1 MQFPIIVGLHRSRF
15 LERLL
20 LASAGLASLLVI
32 AWPRSTLIQA
42 SILAGVWGVAAI
54 AWWRLRQ
61 NPCRLRLERDGGLA
75 LAPAGEG
82 SDFGVVRLLPGAT
95 VHPWLTVFRVELTD
109 RRRRAVLATVDNLP
123 AADFRRLRVFLRW
136 RAGFSAPDGAA

>member
-1 MQFPIIVGLHRSRF
+1 MQFPIIVGLHRSPF

-42 SILAGVWGVAAI
+42 SILAGAWGVAAI

-61 NPCRLRLERDGGLA
+61 NPCRLRLERDGSLA
-75 LAPAGEG
+75 LASAGEG
-82 SDFGVVRLLPGAT
+82 CDFGAVRLLPGAT
-95 VHPWLTVFRVELTD
+95 VHPWLTVFQVELAD
-109 RRRRAVLATVDNLP
+109 GRRRAVLATVDNLP
-123 AADFRRLRVFLRW
+123 AVDFRRLRVFLRW
-136 RAGFSAPDGAA
+136 RAGFSAPGGGA